1 MTTLLSPAQVCAV
14 PTTLAEPCPVVSR
27 PTKTT
32 GRPSPREAMAYQ
44 ASATTVTRAHLPAPC
59 DLPHLHPSAL
69 ADFSALAIPS
79 LADWHYHAQPCHAC
93 ATVQFFA
100 GLRIPGRL
108 SIDLSAPHRSA
119 PVSPAPIDLPRRS
132 PPCPPRTDLSSPAIP
147 CPAQAFRLVPSGRT
161 SPSPRDPA
169 HQHAPGRSTAT
180 RQHLSRRPSS
190 ARRAYHDRYRANSY
204 LADKLFRACS
214 GHRSPSP
221 ADCACH
227 AVPSL
232 RQSTNP
238 ATLTRPWPCRHA
250 APCPPDPGRLAI
262 AAQGIPG
269 QPDAT
274 SRPEPRACQADCPT
288 LVESHPYRPCQADT
302 PRRHTR
308 SHDVTGQATSQARAI
323 VATPWRQAAVVQ
335 PASQY
340 GDDPSPVHT
349 SLPRSTSHGVSQHD
363 PP

>member
-1 MTTLLSPAQVCAV
+1 MTTLRSPAQVCAV

-250 APCPPDPGRLAI
+250 AACPPDPGRLAI
-262 AAQGIPG
+262 AAQGITGPTRRAVASRATSMSSRHAVSLGATRSQAKRLATAYRSTAHHSDHPCQDRTRPTGPHRLVSTG
-269 QPDAT
+269 QPLT
-274 SRPEPRACQADCPT
+274 QR
-288 LVESHPYRPCQADT
+288 LSHPIR
-302 PRRHTR
+302 
-308 SHDVTGQATSQARAI
+308 V
-323 VATPWRQAAVVQ
+323 
-335 PASQY
+335 
-340 GDDPSPVHT
+340 SP
-349 SLPRSTSHGVSQHD
+349 
-363 PP
+363 